1 MKSVN
6 IIPVVLIALSSLTT
20 TAQDQAKIP
29 EGISLAIKAGNAGEL
44 SKYMNSTIELLLLD
58 KEDFYK
64 KSVADHGPVFVA
76 RERRQFRPEV
86 IGHSTD
92 DSQAPEIDAGYPMPR
107 PERSRAPA
115 EEVDYGEL
123 HGRPLGLLRRH
134 RRATARGPRTRPGD
148 RARGGRP
155 FRARLARPR
164 RRQGLLPRDRPVAR
178 VGHAHPRAG
187 GPSDRRGLR
196 AAGGGLTC

>member
-64 KSVADHGPVFVA
+64 KSVAETILKNFFTEYQTKDFTIRHQGA
-76 RERRQFRPEV
+76 KNDAQYA
-86 IGHSTD
+86 IGNLKT
-92 DSQAPEIDAGYPMPR
+92 EK
-107 PERSRAPA
+107 
-115 EEVDYGEL
+115 
-123 HGRPLGLLRRH
+123 
-134 RRATARGPRTRPGD
+134 GD
-148 RARGGRP
+148 FLSLIHISEP
-155 FRARLARPR
+155 
-164 RRQGLLPRDRPVAR
+164 
-178 VGHAHPRAG
+178 
-187 GPSDRRGLR
+187 
-196 AAGGGLTC
+196 T